1 MMKNTISVILSG
13 AMGGFVVLA
22 TLFGTGF
29 FERTVQIEETA
40 AKQVRYNMPQGAEN
54 APTDFTLAAEKS
66 MPAVVHIKSKKVN
79 RNTNNSGSFEDL
91 FDLFGGDMFR
101 GQQPPS
107 GGTGS
112 GVIISKGGYIVTN
125 NHVVKGAD
133 ELEVT
138 LFDNRK
144 FKADV
149 VGTDPATD
157 VAVLKISEQ
166 NLPTLEFANSDDVRI
181 GEWVLAIGNP
191 FNLTSTVTAG
201 IVSSKGRNI
210 NIIKDKK
217 GLESFIQ
224 TDAAVNPGNSGGALV
239 NTKGQLVGI
248 NTAIQSR
255 MGVFA
260 GYSFAIPSNLV
271 TKVVDDIIE
280 YGSAKRGMM
289 GVRITELDAEL
300 ANELNVDLARGVV
313 ISSVEPGGA
322 AEAAG
327 LKANDVITEVNG
339 RKVVTAPELQEFVG
353 INRPGDQIRVTI
365 HRGKTKK
372 EITVTLGEG

>member
-1 MMKNTISVILSG
+1 
-13 AMGGFVVLA
+13 MGGLVVIAMLFA
-22 TLFGTGF
+22 TGMFNN
-29 FERTVQIEETA
+29 QTA
-40 AKQVRYNMPQGAEN
+40 NEQGVAQQVRYNVPQGAEY
-54 APTDFTLAAEKS
+54 APIDFTMAAEKS
-66 MPAVVHIKSKKVN
+66 MPAVVHIKSKRVN
-79 RNTNNSGSFEDL
+79 RNTNNAGGSFEDL
-91 FDLFGGDMFR
+91 FDLFGGDLFR
-101 GQQPPS
+101 GQQPPQG

-125 NHVVKGAD
+125 NHVVKGAE

-144 FKADV
+144 FKAEII
-149 VGTDPATD
+149 GTDPATD
-157 VAVLKISEQ
+157 IAVLKINEQ
-166 NLPTLEFANSDDVRI
+166 NLPTLEFANSDEVRI

-239 NTKGQLVGI
+239 DTKGQLIGI

-289 GVRITELDAEL
+289 GVRITELDA
-300 ANELNVDLARGVV
+300 DLAKEINVKISRGVV
-313 ISSVEPGGA
+313 ISSVEVGGA

-327 LKANDVITEVNG
+327 LKVNDVITAVNG
-339 RKVVTAPELQEFVG
+339 RKVVSAPELQEFVG
-353 INRPGDQIRVTI
+353 INRPGDEIRVTI
-365 HRGKTKK
+365 HRGSKQK
-372 EITVTLGEG
+372 EIAVTLGEG